1 MIFKTYQI
9 YLSKV
14 FTSTLLKTFI
24 VFLSLAFILN
34 IFEEINF
41 FKDLEV
47 SITLPIFL
55 TFLNIP
61 SVLFDIFPFIFL
73 ITAQFAF
80 IKLMD
85 QNEINV
91 LKNFGLDNL
100 KIIKILS
107 VLSFLI
113 GLAIITIYYNFSSS
127 LKYSYLN
134 LKNSYAKDNKYLAVI
149 TENGIWIKDQIGE
162 KINIINANN
171 FKNKILYEVD
181 IIQFDKNFNFKKNII
196 AQEIV
201 IDDKTWLIKDA
212 LISNAKGQLNNIK
225 NFKLETNLNYND
237 VSSLYSN
244 LSSLNIFELNDLRKK
259 YEDINY
265 SSTEVNSAIQKLV
278 SFPFYLTVMTI
289 LAATIMIN
297 IKHNK
302 SKIFHLIFG
311 ILISVIIYYLSFFFE
326 ELGKNEQIP
335 IGISIWVPLIIIM
348 LISAISLI
356 RINEKN

>member
-149 TENGIWIKDQIGE
+149 TENGIWIKDQTAE

-171 FKNKILYEVD
+171 FKNKILYGVD

-348 LISAISLI
+348 LISTISLI
-356 RINEKN
+356 RINEK

>member
-9 YLSKV
+9 YLGKV

-24 VFLSLAFILN
+24 VFVSLAFILN

-41 FKDLEV
+41 FKDLKV

-61 SVLFDIFPFIFL
+61 SIIFDIFPFIFL

-85 QNEINV
+85 QNEIIV

-107 VLSFLI
+107 VLSFFI
-113 GLAIITIYYNFSSS
+113 GLIIITIYYNFSSS

-149 TENGIWIKDQIGE
+149 TENGIGIKDE
-162 KINIINANN
+162 VEENINIINANRFN
-171 FKNKILYEVD
+171 NKILYDVD
-181 IIQFDKNFNFKKNII
+181 ILQFDKNFNFKSNII
-196 AQEIV
+196 SKKILIENKV
-201 IDDKTWLIKDA
+201 WLIKDA
-212 LISNAKGQLNNIK
+212 LISDSKGKLNNAE
-225 NFKLETNLNYND
+225 NFNLETNLNYND
-237 VSSLYSN
+237 VNSLFSN
-244 LSSLNIFELNDLRKK
+244 LSSLNIFELNNLRKK
-259 YEDINY
+259 YDSINY
-265 SSTEVNSAIQKLV
+265 SSTEVNSAIQKLI
-278 SFPFYLTVMTI
+278 SFPFYLTIMTV
-289 LAATIMIN
+289 LAATIMLH

-302 SKIFHLIFG
+302 SKVFHLIFG

-335 IGISIWVPLIIIM
+335 LGISIWIPLIIIL

-356 RINEKN
+356 RINEK

>member
-1 MIFKTYQI
+1 MIIKTYQI

-24 VFLSLAFILN
+24 VFVSLAFILN

-47 SITLPIFL
+47 SLTLPIFL

-61 SVLFDIFPFIFL
+61 SIIFDIFPFIFL

-80 IKLMD
+80 IKLID
-85 QNEINV
+85 QNEIIV

-113 GLAIITIYYNFSSS
+113 GLIIITVYYNFSSS
-127 LKYSYLN
+127 LKHSYLN

-149 TENGIWIKDQIGE
+149 TENGIWIKDEVGE
-162 KINIINANN
+162 NINIINANRFGN
-171 FKNKILYEVD
+171 NILYDVD
-181 IIQFDKNFNFKKNII
+181 VLQFDKNFNFKKNII
-196 AQEIV
+196 SKKIIIEN
-201 IDDKTWLIKDA
+201 KTWLIKDA
-212 LISNAKGQLNNIK
+212 LISDSKGKLNNID
-225 NFKLETNLNYND
+225 NYVLLTNLNYND
-237 VSSLYSN
+237 VNSLFSN

-259 YEDINY
+259 YESINY
-265 SSTEVNSAIQKLV
+265 SSTEVSSAIQKLI
-278 SFPFYLTVMTI
+278 SFPFYLTIMTI
-289 LAATIMIN
+289 LASTIMLN

-335 IGISIWVPLIIIM
+335 IGISIWIPLIIIM
-348 LISAISLI
+348 LISTISLI
-356 RINEKN
+356 RINEK

>member
-24 VFLSLAFILN
+24 VFASLAFILN

-41 FKDLEV
+41 FKDLKV
-47 SITLPIFL
+47 SLTLPIFL

-61 SVLFDIFPFIFL
+61 SIIFDIFPFIFL

-80 IKLMD
+80 IKLID
-85 QNEINV
+85 QNEIIV

-113 GLAIITIYYNFSSS
+113 GLIIITVYYNFSSS

-149 TENGIWIKDQIGE
+149 TENGIWIKDEVGE
-162 KINIINANN
+162 NINIINANR
-171 FKNKILYEVD
+171 FSKNILYDVD
-181 IIQFDKNFNFKKNII
+181 ILQFDKNFNFKKNII
-196 AQEIV
+196 SKKIIIEN
-201 IDDKTWLIKDA
+201 KTWVIKDA
-212 LISNAKGQLNNIK
+212 LISDSNGKLNNIDK
-225 NFKLETNLNYND
+225 YVLLTNLNYND
-237 VSSLYSN
+237 VNSLFSN

-259 YEDINY
+259 YESINY
-265 SSTEVNSAIQKLV
+265 SSTEVSSAIQKLI
-278 SFPFYLTVMTI
+278 SFPFYLTIMTI
-289 LAATIMIN
+289 LASTIMLK

-335 IGISIWVPLIIIM
+335 IGISIWIPLVIIM
-348 LISAISLI
+348 LISTISLI
-356 RINEKN
+356 RINEK

>member
-9 YLSKV
+9 YLGKI
-14 FTSTLLKTFI
+14 FTSTLLKTFF

-41 FKDLEV
+41 FKDLNV
-47 SITLPIFL
+47 SITIPIFL

-61 SVLFDIFPFIFL
+61 SILFDIFPFMFL
-73 ITAQFAF
+73 IAAQFAF

-85 QNEINV
+85 QNEIIV

-100 KIIKILS
+100 RIIKILS
-107 VLSFLI
+107 FLSFLI
-113 GLAIITIYYNFSSS
+113 GLIIITIYYNFSSS

-149 TENGIWIKDQIGE
+149 TENGIWIKDEIGGN
-162 KINIINANN
+162 INIINANRFN
-171 FKNKILYEVD
+171 NKKLYDVD
-181 IIQFDKNFNFKKNII
+181 IIQFDKKFNYKKNII
-196 AQEIV
+196 SKEI
-201 IDDKTWLIKDA
+201 LIKDKSWLMTNA
-212 LISNAKGQLNNIK
+212 QISNLKGQLQNIT
-225 NFKLETNLNYND
+225 NFNFETNLNYID
-237 VSSLYSN
+237 VNSLFSN
-244 LSSLNIFELNDLRKK
+244 LSSLNIFELNELRKK
-259 YEDINY
+259 YEIINY
-265 SSTEVNSAIQKLV
+265 SSTEVNSALQKLI
-278 SFPFYLTVMTI
+278 SFPFYLTIMTV
-289 LAATIMIN
+289 LSATIMIN

-335 IGISIWVPLIIIM
+335 VGISIWIPLIIIM
-348 LISAISLI
+348 LISTISLV
-356 RINEKN
+356 RINEK

>member
-1 MIFKTYQI
+1 MIFKTYQV

-24 VFLSLAFILN
+24 VFVSLAFILN

-41 FKDLEV
+41 FKDLKV
-47 SITLPIFL
+47 SLTLPIFL

-61 SVLFDIFPFIFL
+61 SIIFDIFPFIFL

-80 IKLMD
+80 IKLID
-85 QNEINV
+85 QNEIIV

-107 VLSFLI
+107 ILSFLI
-113 GLAIITIYYNFSSS
+113 GLIIITVYYNFSSS

-149 TENGIWIKDQIGE
+149 TENGIWIKDEVGE
-162 KINIINANN
+162 NINIINANR
-171 FKNKILYEVD
+171 FSKNVLYNVD
-181 IIQFDKNFNFKKNII
+181 ILQFDKDFNFKKNII
-196 AQEIV
+196 SKEI
-201 IDDKTWLIKDA
+201 IIENKSWLIKDA
-212 LISNAKGQLNNIK
+212 LITDSKGKLNNIK
-225 NFKLETNLNYND
+225 NYDLLTNLNYSD
-237 VSSLYSN
+237 VNSLFSN

-259 YEDINY
+259 YESINY
-265 SSTEVNSAIQKLV
+265 SSTEVSSAIQKLI
-278 SFPFYLTVMTI
+278 SFPFYLTIMTL
-289 LAATIMIN
+289 LASTIMLG

-335 IGISIWVPLIIIM
+335 IGISIWIPLIIIM
-348 LISAISLI
+348 LISTITLI
-356 RINEKN
+356 RINEK

>member
-1 MIFKTYQI
+1 MILKTYQI

-14 FTSTLLKTFI
+14 FASTLFKTSL

-41 FKDLEV
+41 FKDMDV

-55 TFLNIP
+55 TLLNIP
-61 SVLFDIFPFIFL
+61 SVIFDIFPFIFL

-80 IKLMD
+80 IKLME
-85 QNEINV
+85 QNEIIV

-107 VLSFLI
+107 VLSFGI
-113 GLAIITIYYNFSSS
+113 GILIITIFYNFSSS
-127 LKYSYLN
+127 LKFSYLN

-149 TENGIWIKDQIGE
+149 TENGIWIKDQVGQNT
-162 KINIINANN
+162 NIINANN
-171 FKNKILYEVD
+171 FKDKTLYEVD
-181 IIQFDKNFNFKKNII
+181 ILRFDNEFNLVNSIISSEAITQNKVWILKNVFLYDSQGKTQNI
-196 AQEIV
+196 E
-201 IDDKTWLIKDA
+201 
-212 LISNAKGQLNNIK
+212 NY
-225 NFKLETNLNYND
+225 KLQTNLNHQDIN
-237 VSSLYSN
+237 SLYSN
-244 LSSLNIFELNDLRKK
+244 LSSLNIFELNELRKK

-265 SSTEVNSAIQKLV
+265 SSTEVNSAIQKLI
-278 SFPFYLTVMTI
+278 SFPFYLTIMTV
-289 LAATIMIN
+289 LASTIMIN

-335 IGISIWVPLIIIM
+335 IGISIWIPLIIII
-348 LISAISLI
+348 LISTISLV
-356 RINEKN
+356 RINEK

>member
-1 MIFKTYQI
+1 MIIKTYQI

-24 VFLSLAFILN
+24 VFVSLAFILN

-47 SITLPIFL
+47 SLTLPIFL

-61 SVLFDIFPFIFL
+61 SIIFDIFPFIFL

-80 IKLMD
+80 IKLID
-85 QNEINV
+85 QNEIIV

-113 GLAIITIYYNFSSS
+113 GLIIITVYYNFSSS
-127 LKYSYLN
+127 LKHSYLN

-149 TENGIWIKDQIGE
+149 TENGIWIKDEVGE
-162 KINIINANN
+162 NINIINANRFSN
-171 FKNKILYEVD
+171 NILYDVD
-181 IIQFDKNFNFKKNII
+181 VLQFDKNFNFKKNII
-196 AQEIV
+196 SKKIIIEN
-201 IDDKTWLIKDA
+201 KSWLIKDA
-212 LISNAKGQLNNIK
+212 LISDSQGK
-225 NFKLETNLNYND
+225 NRYIENYYLLTNLNYND
-237 VSSLYSN
+237 VNSLFSN

-259 YEDINY
+259 YESINY
-265 SSTEVNSAIQKLV
+265 SSTEVSSAIQKLI
-278 SFPFYLTVMTI
+278 SFPFYLTIMTI
-289 LAATIMIN
+289 LASTIMLN

-335 IGISIWVPLIIIM
+335 IEISIWIPLIIIM
-348 LISAISLI
+348 LISTISLI
-356 RINEKN
+356 RVNEK

>member
-9 YLSKV
+9 YLGKI
-14 FTSTLLKTFI
+14 FTTTLLKTFI

-41 FKDLEV
+41 FKDTEA

-61 SVLFDIFPFIFL
+61 SVIFEIFPFIFL

-85 QNEINV
+85 QNEIIV

-107 VLSFLI
+107 ILSFCMGI
-113 GLAIITIYYNFSSS
+113 FIITIYYNFSSS

-134 LKNSYAKDNKYLAVI
+134 LKNTYAKDNKYLAVI
-149 TENGIWIKDQIGE
+149 TENGIWIKDQIKD
-162 KINIINANN
+162 KINIINANKFQN
-171 FKNKILYEVD
+171 NYLYEVD
-181 IIQFDKNFNFKKNII
+181 ILQFDENFNLLNNII
-196 AQEIV
+196 SSKVQIENKI
-201 IDDKTWLIKDA
+201 WLIDKA
-212 LISNAKGQLNNIK
+212 ITYNSKGQLKEARNYT
-225 NFKLETNLNYND
+225 FETNLNFND
-237 VSSLYSN
+237 LNSLYSN
-244 LSSLNIFELNDLRKK
+244 LSSLNILELNDLRKK
-259 YEDINY
+259 YESINY
-265 SSTEVNSAIQKLV
+265 SSTEINSAIHKLI
-278 SFPFYLTVMTI
+278 SFPFYLTIMTI
-289 LAATIMIN
+289 LAATIMLN

-302 SKIFHLIFG
+302 SKVFFLIFG

-326 ELGKNEQIP
+326 ELGKNEQVPIVVSIWIP
-335 IGISIWVPLIIIM
+335 LLMISIVAMINLV
-348 LISAISLI
+348 
-356 RINEKN
+356 RINDK

>member
-9 YLSKV
+9 YLGKV

-24 VFLSLAFILN
+24 VFVSLAFILN

-41 FKDLEV
+41 FKDLKV

-61 SVLFDIFPFIFL
+61 SIIFDIFPFIFL

-85 QNEINV
+85 QNEIIV

-107 VLSFLI
+107 VLSFFI
-113 GLAIITIYYNFSSS
+113 GLIIITIYYNFSSS

-149 TENGIWIKDQIGE
+149 TENGIWIKDE
-162 KINIINANN
+162 VEENINIINANRFN
-171 FKNKILYEVD
+171 NKSLYDVD
-181 IIQFDKNFNFKKNII
+181 ILQFDKNFNFKSNII
-196 AQEIV
+196 SKKILIENKV
-201 IDDKTWLIKDA
+201 WLIKDA
-212 LISNAKGQLNNIK
+212 LISDSKGKLNNAE
-225 NFKLETNLNYND
+225 NFNLETNLNYND
-237 VSSLYSN
+237 VNSLFSN
-244 LSSLNIFELNDLRKK
+244 LSSLNIFELNNLRKK
-259 YEDINY
+259 YDSINY
-265 SSTEVNSAIQKLV
+265 SSTEVNSAIQKLI
-278 SFPFYLTVMTI
+278 SFPFYLTIMTV
-289 LAATIMIN
+289 LAATIMLH
-297 IKHNK
+297 IKHNR
-302 SKIFHLIFG
+302 SKVFHLIFG

-335 IGISIWVPLIIIM
+335 LGISIWIPLIIIL

-356 RINEKN
+356 RINEK

>member
-24 VFLSLAFILN
+24 VFVSLAFILN

-41 FKDLEV
+41 FKDLKV
-47 SITLPIFL
+47 SLTLPIFL

-61 SVLFDIFPFIFL
+61 SIIFDIFPFIFL

-80 IKLMD
+80 IKLID
-85 QNEINV
+85 QNEIIV

-113 GLAIITIYYNFSSS
+113 GLIIITVYYNFSSS

-149 TENGIWIKDQIGE
+149 TENGIWIKDEVGE
-162 KINIINANN
+162 NINIINANRFN
-171 FKNKILYEVD
+171 KNILYDVD
-181 IIQFDKNFNFKKNII
+181 ILQFDKNFNFKKNII
-196 AQEIV
+196 SKKIIIEN
-201 IDDKTWLIKDA
+201 KTWLIKDA
-212 LISNAKGQLNNIK
+212 LISDSNGKLNNIDK
-225 NFKLETNLNYND
+225 YVLLTNLNYND
-237 VSSLYSN
+237 VNSLFSN

-259 YEDINY
+259 YESINY
-265 SSTEVNSAIQKLV
+265 SSTEVSSAIQKLI
-278 SFPFYLTVMTI
+278 SFPFYLTIMTI
-289 LAATIMIN
+289 LASTIMLN

-335 IGISIWVPLIIIM
+335 IGISIWIPLVIIM
-348 LISAISLI
+348 LISTISLI
-356 RINEKN
+356 RINEK

>member
-1 MIFKTYQI
+1 MIIKTYQI

-14 FTSTLLKTFI
+14 FTSTLIKTFM

-34 IFEEINF
+34 IFEEVNF

-47 SITLPIFL
+47 SITIPIFL

-61 SVLFDIFPFIFL
+61 SVIFDIFPFIFL

-85 QNEINV
+85 QNEIIV

-107 VLSFLI
+107 ILSFIFGIL
-113 GLAIITIYYNFSSS
+113 IITIYYNFSSS

-134 LKNSYAKDNKYLAVI
+134 LKNTYAKDNKYLAVI
-149 TENGIWIKDQIGE
+149 TENGIWIKDQRKE
-162 KINIINANN
+162 DINIINANS
-171 FKNKILYEVD
+171 FKNKYLYNVD

-196 AQEIV
+196 SESVLIENKKWIINEALV
-201 IDDKTWLIKDA
+201 ADDKGKTK
-212 LISNAKGQLNNIK
+212 KIK
-225 NFKLETNLNYND
+225 NFDLETNLNYIDLN
-237 VSSLYSN
+237 SLYSN

-259 YEDINY
+259 YDDINY
-265 SSTEVNSAIQKLV
+265 SSTEINSAIQKLI

-289 LAATIMIN
+289 LAATLMLS
-297 IKHNK
+297 IKYNK
-302 SKIFHLIFG
+302 SKVFHLIFG

-335 IGISIWVPLIIIM
+335 IGISIWVPMIIII
-348 LISAISLI
+348 LFSTISLI
-356 RINEKN
+356 RINEK